1 MKHKIKVN
9 NLGIVIKG
17 LKKNFNTPNGK
28 ITAVDNFS
36 LKMYKDQVWYFFL
49 FLYLDFISFLISLKF
64 WNVQAKKKPKQIFP
78 FTGDIFAGT
87 QWCW

>member
-36 LKMYKDQVWYFFL
+36 LKMYKDQV
-49 FLYLDFISFLISLKF
+49 
-64 WNVQAKKKPKQIFP
+64 
-78 FTGDIFAGT
+78 
-87 QWCW
+87 